1 MVLAAT
7 TVLSFCVSPCM
18 ALVQFARMF
27 PLDQSDWEQT
37 MNDVPTRPYGV
48 SDASA
53 LPAASHKGHEE
64 EKGEGQGKKE
74 GAARKGKEVVVVCPR
89 FDYTPPHLL
98 SLLFT
103 DLGVL
108 TPAAVSDQLIQLYL

>member
-1 MVLAAT
+1 
-7 TVLSFCVSPCM
+7 
-18 ALVQFARMF
+18 MF

-37 MNDVPTRPYGV
+37 MNDVPTRPYGD
-48 SDASA
+48 SHPSA
-53 LPAASHKGHEE
+53 PSTANHKGTGHEE
-64 EKGEGQGKKE
+64 EKGEGLGKKE
-74 GAARKGKEVVVVCPR
+74 GAAKKGKEVVVVCPR